1 MLSAHIKILERLVE
15 SNGMSASR
23 LIYNREYRER
33 VVDYLRRNGF
43 VVVSRSGAGIKL
55 YPTEK
60 ARRLVANLARSR
72 PR

>member
-43 VVVSRSGAGIKL
+43 VVVRRSGAGIKL